1 MYQKVDELMEE
12 ISEYG
17 YLAEEKNL
25 LADVD
30 ENGEERVMRYHSEK
44 LAIAYGLVNTP
55 EWKALQITQNHRI
68 CKDCHKAVELI
79 TLVTGREIVVRDA
92 SRFHHFKEGKCSC
105 GGYW

>member
-1 MYQKVDELMEE
+1 MKE

-17 YLAEEKNL
+17 YSVAEDKNL
-25 LADVD
+25 LSDVD
-30 ENGEERVMRYHSEK
+30 VNEEQGVVRYHGEK

-55 EWKALQITQNHRI
+55 EWNPLQITQNHRI
-68 CKDCHKAVELI
+68 CKECHKVVEFISLI
-79 TLVTGREIVVRDA
+79 TGREIVVRDA